1 MAVPMPMSTPTA
13 PAPARDV
20 IRVVLVAH
28 HALVGE
34 AVGTALASRRVAV
47 VHLPR
52 ASTQRELAEVRR
64 RLVSLRPDAG
74 LVLRDIGDPVQLR
87 DTVRLVQAVPMR
99 WLLLTSSVDD
109 VRWGAAVQA
118 GVRAVMT
125 MSEGIDEV
133 ERVLR
138 EVAAGRPGISAQR
151 RQQVVQAWQLAG
163 DQHRELVERM
173 GELTPREMTVLG
185 LLAGGLPVKRI
196 AERLQVAEGTV
207 RSQVKSLLRKLGVN
221 SQLAA
226 VAAHRQVVRLHDPT
240 LSEPPPVVD
249 PEL

>member
-1 MAVPMPMSTPTA
+1 MSPPMAAATLSSVLASERGA
-13 PAPARDV
+13 L
-20 IRVVLVAH
+20 RVVVVAH

-34 AVGTALASRRVAV
+34 AVGTALASRRIAVA
-47 VHLPR
+47 HLPR
-52 ASTQRELAEVRR
+52 ASTKREFVELRR
-64 RLVSLRPDAG
+64 HLVSLRPDAG

-87 DTVRLVQAVPMR
+87 DTVRLGQALPIP
-99 WLLLTSSVDD
+99 WLLLTGSVDD

-118 GVRAVMT
+118 GMRGVMT

-133 ERVLR
+133 DRVLR
-138 EVAAGRPGISAQR
+138 EIAAGRPGLPVSR
-151 RQQVVQAWQLAG
+151 REQVLQAWQLAG
-163 DQHRELVERM
+163 DQHRDLVERM

-185 LLAGGLPVKRI
+185 MLAGGLPVKRI

-226 VAAHRQVVRLHDPT
+226 VAAHRQVVRLHDPAAGA
-240 LSEPPPVVD
+240 P
-249 PEL
+249 